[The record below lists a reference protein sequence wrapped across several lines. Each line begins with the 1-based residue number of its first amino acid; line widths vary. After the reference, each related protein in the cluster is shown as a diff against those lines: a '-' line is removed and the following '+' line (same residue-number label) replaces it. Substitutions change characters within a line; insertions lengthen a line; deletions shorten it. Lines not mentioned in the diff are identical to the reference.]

1 MMKKMICG
9 IVVLVMMFAMA
20 ACGGNPAPTDPPD
33 QIKEPGL
40 TLVVGKTMTLEAAGE
55 QVTWES
61 SDPARATVDENGTV
75 KALSGRGTVTIT
87 AAAADKTESWDI
99 ALCEETQFGAVP
111 LASSDE
117 KLTIGVWNGSYHAFD
132 DFRMDLMHQ
141 AGISLIVGI
150 DPQWVVSSTMT
161 ELLDLAQEYGVS
173 LITDLRSW
181 DGQTVPEYAQHPAL
195 MGFLMY
201 DEPGTPAYAKLA
213 QLKAS
218 FDAVMPE
225 DKLFYVNLFGSS
237 CGYESLYGND
247 YDPLHVNYE
256 KDYLKPFIET
266 VEPEVLSYDAYGLQ
280 EGGLIRSRYL
290 RNFDILSHNAQQND
304 LPFWYTMLSS
314 AHDATD
320 GRYVVPT
327 DKELRWQSAMAIT
340 YGAEVLLHYIMTSHE
355 TDDYVCMLDYSSK
368 SPTEI
373 YDDVAL
379 VNQEFLAWQD
389 IYRSYE
395 WVGTVKVDVGKEN
408 LLLSD
413 FEYDIPFKNAGILTG
428 VKSDQDML
436 VGVFQNNG
444 QNAYMITNAGDT
456 TDTDL
461 WMRLNFTMN
470 DANVK
475 LQLAPGSYQCA
486 AVINRGQISYVP
498 VNADNTVDI
507 TVSAYDGA
515 FVIPVAS

>member
-1 MMKKMICG
+1 MMKKTICG
-9 IVVLVMMFAMA
+9 IVVLAMVFAMA
-20 ACGGNPAPTDPPD
+20 ACGGSPSQTNLPSQT
-33 QIKEPGL
+33 KEPGL

-55 QVTWES
+55 QMTWES

-75 KALSGRGTVTIT
+75 KALSGRGSVTIT
-87 AAAADKTESWDI
+87 ATAADKTESWDI
-99 ALCEETQFGAVP
+99 ALCEETQFGAVS

-132 DFRMDLMHQ
+132 DFRMDMMQQ
-141 AGISLIVGI
+141 AGISLVVGI
-150 DPQWVVSSTMT
+150 DPQWVVDTSMT

-181 DGQTVPEYAQHPAL
+181 DGQTMPEYAQHPAL

-201 DEPGTPAYAKLA
+201 DEPSSPAFDELA
-213 QLKAS
+213 QLKKK
-218 FDAVMPE
+218 FEAVIPE

-237 CGYESLYGND
+237 CGYESLFGQS
-247 YDPLHVNYE
+247 YDPLRVNYE
-256 KDYLKPFIET
+256 KYYLQPFIET
-266 VEPEVLSYDAYGLQ
+266 VVPDVLSYDAYGLQ

-290 RNFDILSHNAQQND
+290 KNFDILSHNAKQNG

-320 GRYVVPT
+320 GRYVIPT
-327 DKELRWQSAMAIT
+327 DRELRWQSAMAMT
-340 YGAEVLLHYIMTSHE
+340 YGAEVLLHYVMTSHE
-355 TDDYVCMLDYSSK
+355 TDDYICMLEYGSMT
-368 SPTEI
+368 PTEI
-373 YDDVAL
+373 YDDVSL
-379 VNQEFLAWQD
+379 VNQEFLVWQD

-395 WVGTVKVDVGKEN
+395 WIGTVKVDVGKEN

-413 FEYDIPFKNAGILTG
+413 FQYDIPFSDAGLLTN
-428 VKSDQDML
+428 VESDQDLL
-436 VGVFQNNG
+436 VGVFQKDG
-444 QNAYMITNAGDT
+444 QNAYMLTNAGDT
-456 TDTDL
+456 TDSEL
-461 WMRLNFTMN
+461 WMRLHFTMS

-475 LQLAPGSYQCA
+475 LQLAPGSYKCA

-507 TVSAYDGA
+507 TVGAYDGA
-515 FVIPVAS
+515 FVIPVIS